1 MTHPVVGDPV
11 ALIEAAIAGT
21 GSPHGGRPA
30 PDALAAARDAL
41 HLLQTGGASMAL
53 RVLETLPG
61 LIERDLREQSSG
73 AYLRGRSEGELAAAR
88 RIQALR
94 PRTPTADA
102 ARRECRLNRLRALL
116 ADPERR
122 ASVREALRLD
132 DRLLDRV
139 AAGTLTLSSQ
149 QWRRL
154 RDALP

>member
-1 MTHPVVGDPV
+1 
-11 ALIEAAIAGT
+11 
-21 GSPHGGRPA
+21 
-30 PDALAAARDAL
+30 
-41 HLLQTGGASMAL
+41 MAL

-88 RIQALR
+88 RLQPKHPA
-94 PRTPTADA
+94 PEA
-102 ARRECRLNRLRALL
+102 ARLDRLRRLL
-116 ADPERR
+116 GDPTGR

-139 AAGTLTLSSQ
+139 AAGTLTLSPQ